1 MSFVPPYSMAL
12 DTESLGKWVRTYV
25 HYDNLASS
33 LYKQLQNARKVKDQ
47 FESQIIQY
55 LQGNKM
61 ENAVIQISGGRL
73 LIGEEKHSH
82 PLSLTRIE
90 ELLHGY
96 YKSQGR
102 EATDETQQ
110 IMKYIKSERGYDLS
124 KKLKKQLG

>member
-1 MSFVPPYSMAL
+1 MAL
-12 DTESLGKWVRTYV
+12 DTNTLGNWVRTYV

-47 FESQIIQY
+47 FETQIIGY
-55 LQGNKM
+55 LQGQKM

-73 LIGEEKHSH
+73 LITDEKHSH
-82 PLSLTRIE
+82 PLTLTRIE

-102 EATDETQQ
+102 ESTDETRQ
-110 IMKYIKSERGYDLS
+110 IMTYLKAERGYDTT
-124 KKLKKQLG
+124 KKLKKQPA

>member
-1 MSFVPPYSMAL
+1 MAL
-12 DTESLGKWVRTYV
+12 DTNTLGNWVRTYV

-47 FESQIIQY
+47 FETQIIGM
-55 LQGNKM
+55 LQSQKM

-73 LIGEEKHSH
+73 LVADEKHSN
-82 PLSLTRIE
+82 PLTLTRIE

-96 YKSQGR
+96 YKSQAR

-110 IMKYIKSERGYDLS
+110 IMKYIKAERGYDTT
-124 KKLKKQLG
+124 KKLKKQSP

>member
-1 MSFVPPYSMAL
+1 MAL
-12 DTESLGKWVRTYV
+12 DTNTLGTWIRTYV

-47 FESQIIQY
+47 FESQIIGY
-55 LQGNKM
+55 LKNNKM

-73 LIGEEKHSH
+73 LVGEEKHSL
-82 PLSLTRIE
+82 PLTLTRIE

-110 IMKYIKSERGYDLS
+110 IMKYLKSERGVEVS
-124 KKLKKQLG
+124 QKLKKQVG